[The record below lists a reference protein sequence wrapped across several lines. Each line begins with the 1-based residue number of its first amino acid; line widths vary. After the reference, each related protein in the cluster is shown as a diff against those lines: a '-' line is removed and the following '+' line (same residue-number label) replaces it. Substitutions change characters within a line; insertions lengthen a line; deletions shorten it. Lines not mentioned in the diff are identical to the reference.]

1 MVPQVPLVPPGPTVP
16 QETEE
21 FPGCRGQLVLSAPG
35 APPDL
40 RGREEWPV
48 LLGRR
53 DRQVRLDP
61 RDLPD
66 LWAPEVSEERRGHL
80 GSLELQV
87 WEAGLV
93 TRDLLARLDLSALR
107 ALQDFRGH
115 PGSLVRPGTLERG
128 ESEAPVD
135 HQG

>member
-1 MVPQVPLVPPGPTVP
+1 MVQQVPRVPPGPTVP
-16 QETEE
+16 QETAE
-21 FPGCRGQLVLSAPG
+21 FPACQAQLVLSAPG

-40 RGREEWPV
+40 REREEWLV
-48 LLGRR
+48 LLGRK

-66 LWAPEVSEERRGHL
+66 LWAPEVSEERRGLL

-87 WEAGLV
+87 WEADLV

-107 ALQDFRGH
+107 ALQDFLGR